1 MLPTETV
8 PTNGRAPSSV
18 EAAVLRSELN
28 QQRAICARQAMVI
41 DQLDEDVAMFR
52 HAVVALIAQRARG
65 FGRGAQR
72 PREPLAREAPPRDPG
87 LDRRAEF
94 AEPRD
99 RRATTRDRL
108 AEQRDAELAA
118 RHADHDPLTG
128 ALARHAGVRCIEQ
141 EIARARRTGEALAR
155 Q

>member
-18 EAAVLRSELN
+18 EAAVLRRELN

-72 PREPLAREAPPRDPG
+72 PKEPLARAAPPEDPG
-87 LDRRAEF
+87 LDRPAEF
-94 AEPRD
+94 AEARD
-99 RRATTRDRL
+99 ERATTR
-108 AEQRDAELAA
+108 
-118 RHADHDPLTG
+118 DPLTG